1 MSSGVG
7 ATASDSLSL
16 AVAFH
21 QAPGRFPDLLRG
33 RGPLPSG
40 ITLLLH
46 LAGGGSLEGER
57 AATPPLVP
65 MNELRKAARFFIEHV
80 MLARD
85 ADHYRVLGVSPD
97 ASLDEIKEHHRLLM
111 RIFHPDRAE
120 HATDA
125 SAAIAARINLAYN
138 AVRLATDRAAYDV
151 KLRQAPK
158 AATVVHPPVV
168 RMGPHERAPLAHN
181 LPPVIARNLPQF
193 VLGGVAIVASL
204 AVGLVYLS
212 REPAG
217 AIGGGEG
224 TFESSSTPGPR
235 LALQQEPPI
244 APPSESPPTAP
255 SAPVRAAAHPATEP
269 HADSVVTHGVPEAG
283 KSMATGPEPQAML
296 VREQP
301 PRSPPKV
308 EPPPPR
314 MPERT
319 PAEAPVKVAQ
329 ATPAKPALIP
339 VAQSVVASK
348 PVAAPAPTAA
358 PASAPAPAPAPA
370 ETGMRSEPP
379 VAAPQ
384 PALQMATNLQ
394 ESTAQP
400 VVTKVAAVAP
410 PEAQPAPPPPPARH
424 AIGPADLAALIDRLS
439 TLYYRGDLEAFM
451 SLFTDDAHIENGG
464 YDHIR
469 SDYEGF
475 FRTTAA
481 RQLYIWDMK
490 WTADDGVFRGQG
502 SYQAKVLRQG
512 EDRARVYNGTIRFE
526 VVQVNGTAKV
536 RSMLH

>member
-1 MSSGVG
+1 
-7 ATASDSLSL
+7 
-16 AVAFH
+16 
-21 QAPGRFPDLLRG
+21 
-33 RGPLPSG
+33 
-40 ITLLLH
+40 
-46 LAGGGSLEGER
+46 
-57 AATPPLVP
+57 
-65 MNELRKAARFFIEHV
+65 

-168 RMGPHERAPLAHN
+168 RMSPHERAPLGHN
-181 LPPVIARNLPQF
+181 LPRVIAKNLPQF

-204 AVGLVYLS
+204 AVGFVYLS

-217 AIGGGEG
+217 AIGSGDG

-235 LALQQEPPI
+235 LALRQEPPI
-244 APPSESPPTAP
+244 AASSVSPPTA
-255 SAPVRAAAHPATEP
+255 HPAAEP
-269 HADSVVTHGVPEAG
+269 HADSVVADRAPEAR
-283 KSMATGPEPQAML
+283 KAMAPEPAAMV

-301 PRSPPKV
+301 PQSPPKV
-308 EPPPPR
+308 ETPALR

-329 ATPAKPALIP
+329 ATPAKPAPIAVEQP
-339 VAQSVVASK
+339 VVAPK
-348 PVAAPAPTAA
+348 RVAAPAAAAA
-358 PASAPAPAPAPA
+358 PATAPAPAPAPPKA
-370 ETGMRSEPP
+370 ETRSEPP

-384 PALQMATNLQ
+384 PALQMATDLRAG
-394 ESTAQP
+394 TAQP

-410 PEAQPAPPPPPARH
+410 AEPQPAPPAPPARH
-424 AIGPADLAALIDRLS
+424 AIGFDDLAALIDQLS
-439 TLYYRGDLEAFM
+439 ARYQRGDLEAFM

-469 SDYEGF
+469 SDYEEF

-481 RQLYIWDMK
+481 RQLHVWDMK
-490 WTADDGVFRGQG
+490 WAADGGVFRGQG
-502 SYQAKVLRQG
+502 NYQARVQRQG

-526 VVQVNGTAKV
+526 VVQVNGAIKV